1 MSLLNTAASGASGV
15 TGVTP
20 RGYCAPSTPDHALP
34 CYDMHPGATVTAPR
48 TLWALTGFAIALLA
62 GFAAAGAVDART
74 FQGAN
79 VWLKPAKFALSFVV
93 LFATLALVVE
103 RLSEPVREGRTM
115 RITLGAMT
123 LAFWTEM
130 AYIGIQAGR
139 AQASHFNVGTP
150 MAGLLYSLMGVGAV
164 TLVVG
169 VGLIGVLAWR
179 DRDANLGPGLRRG
192 VFLGFVLSTVATLI
206 TAGVLSSQ
214 GGHFVGMP
222 SDGAAVIP
230 LLGWSGEVG
239 DLRPAHFLALHA
251 MQVLPLLGLW
261 LDRSGRAATST
272 LAVAAVVYGTLTVAV
287 FVQALMGMPLVRV

>member
-1 MSLLNTAASGASGV
+1 MTSSVAAQSV
-15 TGVTP
+15 
-20 RGYCAPSTPDHALP
+20 PS
-34 CYDMHPGATVTAPR
+34 ATVTAPR

-62 GFAAAGAVDART
+62 CFAAAGAVDVRT

-103 RLSEPVREGRTM
+103 RLSQPVREGRTM

-169 VGLIGVLAWR
+169 IGLIGVLAWR
-179 DRDANLGPGLRRG
+179 DRDANLGPALRRG
-192 VFLGFVLSTVATLI
+192 VLLGFVLSTVATLI

-261 LDRSGRAATST
+261 LDRRGRAATST
-272 LAVAAVVYGTLTVAV
+272 LTATAVIYGALTVAV
-287 FVQALMGMPLVRV
+287 FAQALMGMPLVRL

>member
-1 MSLLNTAASGASGV
+1 MSLLNITASGA

-20 RGYCAPSTPDHALP
+20 RGFCAPSTPDHALP
-34 CYDMHPGATVTAPR
+34 CHDMHPSVTVTAPR

-62 GFAAAGAVDART
+62 GCAAAGAVDART
-74 FQGAN
+74 FQDAN

-123 LAFWTEM
+123 LAFWAEM

-179 DRDANLGPGLRRG
+179 DLDANLGPALRRG

-206 TAGVLSSQ
+206 TAGVLSSR

-261 LDRSGRAATST
+261 LDRRGGGATST
-272 LAVAAVVYGTLTVAV
+272 LSAAAVVYGALTVAV
-287 FVQALMGMPLVRV
+287 FAQALMGMPLLRL